1 MRGFFVWLAF
11 AVAAVSVT
19 VLAQDPIRS
28 PTNDYF
34 TPRPTF
40 TPATT
45 FVSATNGQPTMIS
58 GVGPAV
64 APSSYTWNYT
74 KPTQT
79 VPAPGNQTLSQS
91 LIKAG
96 YGPSVSQLL
105 PSGNGVQVCIRPIIG
120 SSNLPDTDWRGW
132 SLGNQGAKCSSPLHD
147 CPGSPWPRHPVKYNK
162 YPSLFV
168 L

>member
-105 PSGNGVQVCIRPIIG
+105 PSGNGVQTPIGVDGAWAIKAP
-120 SSNLPDTDWRGW
+120 SVAVLCTIVLVL
-132 SLGNQGAKCSSPLHD
+132 LGLATL
-147 CPGSPWPRHPVKYNK
+147 
-162 YPSLFV
+162 
-168 L
+168 